1 MAVHSPH
8 EAAGQRHR
16 AALAEA
22 FGAGVGLD
30 AEGGDVD
37 KHRLV
42 FWVAD
47 REAQLAD
54 VAVIAELLE
63 DRVGGQIPT
72 RVTWLTAGA
81 EALAP
86 WPSL

>member
-1 MAVHSPH
+1 MPSI
-8 EAAGQRHR
+8 RHTR
-16 AALAEA
+16 RPVSADHGALAEA

-42 FWVAD
+42 ILVAD

-54 VAVIAELLE
+54 VAVIAELLK
-63 DRVGGQIPT
+63 DRVGGQVPDEGDLVNGG
-72 RVTWLTAGA
+72 R
-81 EALAP
+81 
-86 WPSL
+86 